1 MQPGHDASGGRRW
14 PCSGVERCRGGVEAE
29 ADGGLE
35 GLHYASESGRDSY
48 IYLAVSNARR
58 DGNVLPEYSR
68 KLEFMVERDRD
79 THTMCFHSLI
89 MNNCDVQRASLDSL
103 GYESDDAP
111 VDVYPRRTRVLTL
124 RGIALERIF
133 HPTDFSRIFISH
145 CVPGRLSMVWG
156 QDFARWVVC
165 TQFYPVIGSMNNDP
179 GF

>member
-1 MQPGHDASGGRRW
+1 M
-14 PCSGVERCRGGVEAE
+14 ERCRGGVGAE

-89 MNNCDVQRASLDSL
+89 MNNCDVQRANFQ
-103 GYESDDAP
+103 A
-111 VDVYPRRTRVLTL
+111 
-124 RGIALERIF
+124 
-133 HPTDFSRIFISH
+133 
-145 CVPGRLSMVWG
+145 
-156 QDFARWVVC
+156 
-165 TQFYPVIGSMNNDP
+165 
-179 GF
+179 

>member
-1 MQPGHDASGGRRW
+1 MAVLGGGKVQRRGGGRGRW
-14 PCSGVERCRGGVEAE
+14 RTRGTALCIREWAR
-29 ADGGLE
+29 L
-35 GLHYASESGRDSY
+35 LH
-48 IYLAVSNARR
+48 LAVSNARR

-103 GYESDDAP
+103 GYESDDAS
-111 VDVYPRRTRVLTL
+111 VDVYPRRTRVLSL

-133 HPTDFSRIFISH
+133 HATDFSRIFISH